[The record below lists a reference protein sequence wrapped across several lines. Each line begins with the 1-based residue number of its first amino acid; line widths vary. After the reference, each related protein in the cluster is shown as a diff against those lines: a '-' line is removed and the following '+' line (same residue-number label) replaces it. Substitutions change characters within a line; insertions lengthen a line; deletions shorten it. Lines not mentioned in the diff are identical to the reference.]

1 MKFPTIGRASLILAA
16 LVLAACGGGAS
27 TSSNPP
33 PVQEASCSPADPAT
47 FDQCGVVLIGL
58 TDAEGDFLNYS
69 VDVLS
74 LTLETANGRVV
85 EVMPGQARINF
96 TDYVDLTELVA
107 AVHVPP
113 AVYVA
118 GSISIDYTGA
128 EIFVEAGQGSKEA
141 IVTDLAGTPLE
152 QTELK
157 IVLADRDRLA
167 VTRGRAHFLQLDF
180 DLEASHEVDTTP
192 TPATAAIDQLIIA
205 EVHPVDEKTMRVHGL
220 LRQVNLDEMS
230 YTISI
235 RPWHDWDGDHGQ
247 FTVNVTDDTEFEVDG
262 EVFGGADGL
271 AALGNAG
278 PGTPTVARGT
288 LSLADRSFVAD
299 IVLAG
304 SSVPGHHRD
313 AVVGNIIKRDGNML
327 TVRGATI
334 IPRLAAMNRRVHF
347 HDAVVVEIGPNT
359 KVRKDGHRAADL
371 TIDALSIGQ
380 RVTVLGEQ
388 PLATTDAAA
397 PQILFDATEGAVR
410 MHVTKIAGVVNTVFE
425 GQTDITLHSID
436 RRRVEIFDFTGT
448 GMSPA
453 DDADPGNYEV
463 ETFNL
468 ALADFAAGKPIVVTG
483 FPTAFG
489 MAPPDF
495 SGRSVID
502 YANVR
507 STLGVGWGA
516 EGTAAAFTSVGEDG
530 IVLNNLN
537 PDIDQRRFIK
547 QGVVLID
554 LTALDSPTTIVPR
567 ESGRKL
573 FAIKTADSV
582 RIYSDWDD
590 FTDDLNASLGA
601 GNLARSMYARGLYD
615 VGTNTFTAYKLG
627 VFLLEP

>member
-1 MKFPTIGRASLILAA
+1 MKFPTIGHASLVLAA
-16 LVLAACGGGAS
+16 LVLSACGGGAS
-27 TSSNPP
+27 TSTNSP
-33 PVQEASCSPADPAT
+33 PVQTASCNPADPAT
-47 FDQCGVVLIGL
+47 FDQCGTVLIGL

-85 EVMPGQARINF
+85 EVMPRQARINF

-118 GSISIDYTGA
+118 GSISINYDGA
-128 EIFVEAGQGSKEA
+128 EIFVEAGDSSKKA
-141 IVTDLAGTPLE
+141 IVTDLGGTPLQ
-152 QTELK
+152 QTDLK
-157 IVLADRDRLA
+157 IVLADRDQLI
-167 VTRGRAHFLQLDF
+167 VTRGRSHFLQLDF

-205 EVHPVDEKTMRVHGL
+205 EVHPVDEKTVRVHGL
-220 LRQVNLDEMS
+220 LQEVNLDEMS
-230 YTISI
+230 YTITI
-235 RPWHDWDGDHGQ
+235 RPWHDWDNDFGP
-247 FTVNVTDDTEFEVDG
+247 FTVHVTDETEFEVDG
-262 EVFGGADGL
+262 ELFTGVDGL
-271 AALGNAG
+271 TALGNAG

-288 LSLADRSFVAD
+288 LSLADRSFIAD

-304 SSVPGHHRD
+304 SSVPGHRSD

-347 HDAVVVEIGPNT
+347 HDDVVVEIGPDT
-359 KVRKDGHRAADL
+359 KVYKDGHRAAEL

-380 RVTVLGEQ
+380 RVTIRGEQ
-388 PLATTDAAA
+388 PVATTDAAA

-436 RRRVEIFDFTGT
+436 RRRVGIFDFAGT
-448 GMSPA
+448 GMSPE
-453 DDADPGNYEV
+453 DDADPDNYSV

-468 ALADFAAGKPIVVTG
+468 TLADFAAGKPIVVTG
-483 FPTAFG
+483 FPAAFG

-495 SGRSVID
+495 FGRSVID

-516 EGTAAAFTSVGEDG
+516 DGTAAPFTSVGEDG
-530 IVLNNLN
+530 IVLDNLN
-537 PDIDQRRFIK
+537 PDIDQRHYIK

-567 ESGRKL
+567 ESGRMM

-590 FTDDLNASLGA
+590 FTNDLNTSLGEA
-601 GNLARSMYARGLYD
+601 NLARSMYAHGLYD